1 MTPREPLRAFLEALQ
16 AERGA
21 APNTLA
27 AYARDL
33 RDLAE
38 FAGADW
44 PETGRETLE
53 AWLGDLESRGLGQ
66 ATRARRL
73 SAARQFYRFAL
84 SEGWREDDPAAR
96 LSGPGA
102 ARRPLRPGPRRP
114 APDRRGG
121 VTPARPRSPDA
132 RKKSASAGRHACGR
146 CPIRPADRWSRGTR
160 ARPHARRPHSIDAP
174 AAVHA
179 PARADASC
187 RFVCLRAAASVAIT
201 S

>member
-44 PETGRETLE
+44 PEAGRETLE

-84 SEGWREDDPAAR
+84 S
-96 LSGPGA
+96 
-102 ARRPLRPGPRRP
+102 GPRP
-114 APDRRGG
+114 
-121 VTPARPRSPDA
+121 
-132 RKKSASAGRHACGR
+132 ASATPCAS
-146 CPIRPADRWSRGTR
+146 PA
-160 ARPHARRPHSIDAP
+160 
-174 AAVHA
+174 
-179 PARADASC
+179 
-187 RFVCLRAAASVAIT
+187 
-201 S
+201 